1 MCHSSGSYENESLRL
16 MKICAYCTTRNRD
29 EAIFCSH
36 CRRPL
41 QGIAIP
47 RDTSLIRLLAV
58 LFLIGLVSYL
68 ILSRTFLAPA
78 SRPSISEATGSPS
91 LAPTRA
97 PDVVTLF
104 ACVENQ
110 TRIRRGPSTSS
121 ETIGGLV
128 SGTCMTIFGRTADSS
143 WVYMVSDDNQTGWVS
158 AALLPYAGEIG
169 RVSIRDSS
177 VLANSSRPTLTSA
190 EIAHGAEAYLTSVAA
205 TNLPGA
211 PLSPYELPC
220 IAYADRLGDYITCKI
235 EKAYCDYLPDL
246 EDSPTYCS
254 DRPYPDQN
262 FVLVVPGN
270 DWSEYDGKCI
280 VVSGYLEIDRGI
292 LEIRALQRDQV
303 SSCS

>member
-1 MCHSSGSYENESLRL
+1 

-41 QGIAIP
+41 QGTAIP

-58 LFLIGLVSYL
+58 LVLIGLVTYL
-68 ILSRTFLAPA
+68 ALSRTFLAPTTN
-78 SRPSISEATGSPS
+78 PSISAATGSPS

-97 PDVVTLF
+97 PDAVTLF
-104 ACVENQ
+104 ACVETQ

-128 SGTCMTIFGRTADSS
+128 SGTCMTIFGRTADSG
-143 WVYMVSDDNQTGWVS
+143 WVYMVSDDYQTGWVS
-158 AALLPYAGEIG
+158 AMLLPYAGEIG
-169 RVSIRDSS
+169 RLSVRDGSF
-177 VLANSSRPTLTSA
+177 LANSSRPTLTSA

-211 PLSPYELPC
+211 PLSPDELPC
-220 IAYADRLGDYITCKI
+220 FAYAGRLGDRITCKI

-262 FVLVVPGN
+262 FALVVSGN

-280 VVSGYLEIDRGI
+280 LVSGYLEIDRGV
-292 LEIRALQRDQV
+292 LQIRALQRDQV